1 MVDAVQSVGTADP
14 AIALLVVFAAIAAS
28 ITLRIAAATGT
39 LPKALSITGQN
50 SRTIAHV
57 ATTGPIWRWCG
68 PTVIIRGMKN
78 LGPTPMKI
86 GNRPKR
92 TTGELIALINQ
103 RRADW
108 WPAEFRL
115 TIDRSAEHDWI
126 AFVDARADDLNG
138 NRGADFSN
146 SLAQVVAEL
155 RLRNAWAGH

>member
-1 MVDAVQSVGTADP
+1 MRTKMV
-14 AIALLVVFAAIAAS
+14 
-28 ITLRIAAATGT
+28 
-39 LPKALSITGQN
+39 
-50 SRTIAHV
+50 
-57 ATTGPIWRWCG
+57 
-68 PTVIIRGMKN
+68 
-78 LGPTPMKI
+78 
-86 GNRPKR
+86 NRPKR
-92 TTGELIALINQ
+92 TTGELIALINR

-126 AFVDARADDLNG
+126 AIVDARAGDFNG